1 MIEENIVIIK
11 KSKQGNYKD
20 PEKRKEYKKIWARNK
35 APKQH
40 QPVVQPVVQSIVQSV
55 VQPVVQPIV
64 QSVVQLTVEKNQS
77 FLCVQFYKL
86 RKFRKDHDLKDYLHW
101 LRDIRYVNNEF
112 KERYE
117 KKIFRFNCNI
127 CGIRVLTIFKEK
139 KDISICNKC
148 ILLPDM

>member
-40 QPVVQPVVQSIVQSV
+40 QPVVQSIVQSV

-64 QSVVQLTVEKNQS
+64 QSIVQLTVEKNQS
-77 FLCVQFYKL
+77 FLCVQ
-86 RKFRKDHDLKDYLHW
+86 
-101 LRDIRYVNNEF
+101 V
-112 KERYE
+112 
-117 KKIFRFNCNI
+117 
-127 CGIRVLTIFKEK
+127 T
-139 KDISICNKC
+139 
-148 ILLPDM
+148 